1 MKIATHNETFHA
13 DEVTA
18 SIIFSLLYDDIEFI
32 RSRDPEVLD
41 SADLV
46 IDVSGKFD
54 LVKYF
59 DHHPTEFT
67 LARDNGIKYATAGLI
82 WNKFGAEVLKKLIN
96 TEAIF
101 SDCKDEF
108 TDEII
113 NNALKII
120 DKKVMEYIDLSDNGQ
135 LNQYIKTNICDLQ
148 PTEHNDVYEKMS
160 GFYMNTPVI
169 PYIVA
174 MQNVGSNAT
183 PEAQYASFIQTIEC
197 LTPLFKN
204 IFIRNLIVA
213 RDEKKVLN
221 SYKGGEI
228 LWLDEELP
236 WIDAA
241 FNNWDIFK
249 DCKVAVV
256 KNNSSYRI
264 KSLPKSPTARF
275 ENKCPAPVAW
285 RGKENEELNA
295 LVGIKSATFVH
306 KTGFT
311 GGAKTLEDIKVMVE
325 KWIKE
330 AE

>member
-1 MKIATHNETFHA
+1 M
-13 DEVTA
+13 
-18 SIIFSLLYDDIEFI
+18 
-32 RSRDPEVLD
+32 
-41 SADLV
+41 
-46 IDVSGKFD
+46 
-54 LVKYF
+54 
-59 DHHPTEFT
+59 
-67 LARDNGIKYATAGLI
+67 
-82 WNKFGAEVLKKLIN
+82 
-96 TEAIF
+96 
-101 SDCKDEF
+101 
-108 TDEII
+108 
-113 NNALKII
+113 
-120 DKKVMEYIDLSDNGQ
+120 
-135 LNQYIKTNICDLQ
+135 
-148 PTEHNDVYEKMS
+148 
-160 GFYMNTPVI
+160 
-169 PYIVA
+169 
-174 MQNVGSNAT
+174 
-183 PEAQYASFIQTIEC
+183 
-197 LTPLFKN
+197 FKN
-204 IFIRNLIVA
+204 IFIRNLIIA